1 MSKQADSK
9 TLFVKQIQ
17 GHSQSLC
24 DLLGCDTTT
33 PAPSNVIE
41 RCAVGTRMLAGTSA
55 LMGLPQWE
63 RALVAFEEL
72 LVRYNETGLLWDERI
87 AQVTSEMIEKEEALV
102 LAHDNEP
109 GAAFESDDHVEALA
123 ALGAEIAAL
132 QESIKAAV
140 NTPVQK
146 APRAEA
152 PQDDPGRPRP
162 HEWRRHRNQEFVS
175 VPFDRF
181 GSGRRIRI
189 ARMAIE

>member
-1 MSKQADSK
+1 MSERGDSK

-24 DLLGCDTTT
+24 DLLGCDTTA

-55 LMGLPQWE
+55 LMGFPQWE

-87 AQVTSEMIEKEEALV
+87 AQVTSELIEKEEALV
-102 LAHDNEP
+102 LAHENKL
-109 GAAFESDDHVEALA
+109 GADFESDDHVEALT

-132 QESIKAAV
+132 HESIKAAV

-146 APRAEA
+146 APGAEA
-152 PQDDPGRPRP
+152 PG
-162 HEWRRHRNQEFVS
+162 
-175 VPFDRF
+175 
-181 GSGRRIRI
+181 
-189 ARMAIE
+189 